1 MPACVGAQPSS
12 SRARLLTAEVER
24 DPAHA
29 RAGLLRGRTSGES
42 HHLLDA
48 GHAEQPLDEAHSDV
62 AGGSGDRDPHGR
74 LLPGQGWAMSEYEDS
89 QVLPLSGAAAFALV
103 ADVRRLPG
111 WLDLVDTAEVPAPDL
126 LRLTG
131 SRGGVPYVLE
141 VLWRARPE
149 QLRVEWG
156 SRGDGRYS
164 GWAQVSDSGSDG
176 SASEVVVHLSFLDE
190 AAREGRAVGADAAL
204 RTALERLSVLAAQ

>member
-1 MPACVGAQPSS
+1 M
-12 SRARLLTAEVER
+12 
-24 DPAHA
+24 
-29 RAGLLRGRTSGES
+29 
-42 HHLLDA
+42 
-48 GHAEQPLDEAHSDV
+48 
-62 AGGSGDRDPHGR
+62 
-74 LLPGQGWAMSEYEDS
+74 
-89 QVLPLSGAAAFALV
+89 
-103 ADVRRLPG
+103 
-111 WLDLVDTAEVPAPDL
+111 PAPDV

-141 VLWRARPE
+141 GLWRARPE